1 MRACACYLYEHASL
15 NDSQRG
21 GRGHCMDKHTSCIK
35 YLVSTSCHA
44 HMSACKTEGTPWY
57 YGGFCASTFLFARG
71 TIFNRTAK
79 PLLFRFSSIKY
90 QHGWITSRFGQVLS
104 SSSSRE
110 QQSIVENG
118 NIVSLRP
125 LSCHP
130 QLACYYGTN
139 RQTGRTDGNDTQ
151 DGCTGYTTNNRE
163 ER

>member
-21 GRGHCMDKHTSCIK
+21 GRGHCMDEHTTCIK

-90 QHGWITSRFGQVLS
+90 QHGWITSIGL
-104 SSSSRE
+104 
-110 QQSIVENG
+110 
-118 NIVSLRP
+118 
-125 LSCHP
+125 
-130 QLACYYGTN
+130 LAM
-139 RQTGRTDGNDTQ
+139 GRTDRQ
-151 DGCTGYTTNNRE
+151 DGQDGRKHCESRASIMSSSIGLLAMGRTDRQDGRMETL
-163 ER
+163 